1 MDSDTEVDTH
11 QPFRKHLCNERTVS
25 PQAGLF
31 SHSPLLPMLSRDC
44 TEHQEAAMDGLLS
57 AGCPVGSGPFRAGF
71 IVQYQS
77 AVLLLRFPGEP
88 GPMGKGWRGWGEWL
102 WRLWGLILDTPES
115 PSSSWKSVAQ
125 NPIHKRC

>member
-77 AVLLLRFPGEP
+77 AVLLLRVPRRARTNGEREE
-88 GPMGKGWRGWGEWL
+88 GMGGMAVETVGADSGH
-102 WRLWGLILDTPES
+102 T
-115 PSSSWKSVAQ
+115 
-125 NPIHKRC
+125 